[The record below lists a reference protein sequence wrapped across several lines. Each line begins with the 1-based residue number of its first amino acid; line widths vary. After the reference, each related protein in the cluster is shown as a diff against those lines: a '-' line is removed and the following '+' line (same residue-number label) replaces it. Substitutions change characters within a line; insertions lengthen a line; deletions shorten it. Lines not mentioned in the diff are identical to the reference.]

1 MLYHC
6 DHLSLESHPNHI
18 IQLRLHHPSGHNV
31 LDQATLEGLH
41 SAVLCLESIELN
53 GLLISSDHRHFCLG
67 ADIRSFAQWF
77 QADDETFDAQ
87 LKQTQDLFSRI
98 ENLNAPTIS
107 LLQGHALG
115 GGCELTLAT
124 DFRIASPNTQVGLPE
139 VKLGLLP
146 GWGGCTR
153 LPRLLGGDSALKWL
167 TTGKIASTS
176 EALSL
181 GWVDAVTQSPLLE
194 AGLNWLKDLQ
204 LSPTTWQ
211 SRRQQKQD
219 PLPLSRTE
227 FTLSLAVAQNQ
238 IQQAAGIHY
247 PAPLCILQV
256 YQKTALLPQSLAL
269 PIERAHFIQLA
280 KTPEARSLIRVFF
293 NQQYVKS
300 LHTPLPSQNTTH
312 YGVIGAG
319 IMGSGIAYQSAKQ
332 GVKTVLLDLQPE
344 ALDNAQAHWRAQ
356 WQKRHD
362 KQRFPLEQWID
373 ALEHL
378 TLTTHQSALKDC
390 QCVIEAVTES
400 PYVKQKVLQQAEQ
413 QLSDDA
419 ILMTNTSTIPIQAL
433 AQHLTRPAQFCG
445 LHFFNPVDKMPLVE
459 IVRGQQTHPN
469 TLAKAAEYVSQLGKT
484 AITVGDGP
492 GFFVNRVLFPYLMAF
507 STLVDEGVSI
517 AYIDRVMTKEFGW
530 PMGPAYLLDV
540 IGLDTA
546 YHAQQVM
553 AAHYPDRM
561 TLPPKNTLTNLYEQG
576 DFGQKTGQGF
586 YQYTDKKTKINDL
599 WQNHPNHQ
607 PDKSI
612 VIERLMIPML
622 NEVGRCLEEKIIHS
636 AAEAD
641 LALVYGLG
649 FPAFRGGACHYLEQW
664 GMSALLHASQR
675 YQGLGGLYHPPQLF
689 LDKRTHPTPFYK
701 E

>member
-6 DHLSLESHPNHI
+6 DHLSLESHPNNFV
-18 IQLRLHHPSGHNV
+18 QLRLHHPSGHNI
-31 LDQATLEGLH
+31 LDQATLEGLR
-41 SAVLCLESIELN
+41 SAIDCIESIECN
-53 GLLISSDHRHFCLG
+53 GLLISSDHKNFCLG
-67 ADIRSFAQWF
+67 ADIRSFLQWF
-77 QADDETFDAQ
+77 QADDDTFHTQ
-87 LKQTQDLFSRI
+87 LKQTQELFSRI

-107 LLQGHALG
+107 LLQGHTLG
-115 GGCELTLAT
+115 GGCELTLTT
-124 DFRIASPNTQVGLPE
+124 DFRIATPKAQLGLPE

-146 GWGGCTR
+146 GWGGCIR

-167 TTGKIASTS
+167 TTGKIATAS

-181 GWVDAVTQSPLLE
+181 GWLDAITHDTLLN
-194 AGLNWLKDLQ
+194 AGINWLTDLQ
-204 LSPTTWQ
+204 NSPNIWQ
-211 SRRQQKQD
+211 SRRQQKQA
-219 PLPLSRTE
+219 PLPLSRSE
-227 FTLSLAVAQNQ
+227 FTLSLAVAKSQ
-238 IQQAAGIHY
+238 IQKATGTHY
-247 PAPLCILQV
+247 PAPLQILQV

-269 PIERAHFIQLA
+269 PIEREHFIQLA
-280 KTPEARSLIRVFF
+280 RTPEAHSLIRVFF

-300 LHTPLPSQNTTH
+300 LHVLPAKKNSKN

-319 IMGSGIAYQSAKQ
+319 IMGSGIAYQSAKK
-332 GVKTVLLDLQPE
+332 GLKTVLLDLQSE
-344 ALDNAQAHWRAQ
+344 ALANAQSHWRDQ
-356 WQKRHD
+356 WKKRHD
-362 KQRFPLEQWID
+362 KERFTVEQWVN
-373 ALEHL
+373 ALENL
-378 TLTTHQSALKDC
+378 TLTTHESALKDC
-390 QCVIEAVTES
+390 DGVIEAVTES
-400 PYVKQKVLQQAEQ
+400 PYVKQQVLQQAEQ

-419 ILMTNTSTIPIQAL
+419 ILMTNTSTIPIHEL
-433 AQHLTRPAQFCG
+433 AQHLTRPEQFCG

-517 AYIDRVMTKEFGW
+517 AYIDKIMTQDFGW

-561 TLPPKNTLTNLYEQG
+561 TLPKSNALTVLYEQG
-576 DFGQKTGQGF
+576 DLGQKTGQGF
-586 YQYTDKKTKINDL
+586 YQYTNKKPKVNTLWKNHPNLQPDKKTL
-599 WQNHPNHQ
+599 
-607 PDKSI
+607 
-612 VIERLMIPML
+612 IERLMIPML
-622 NEVGRCLEEKIIHS
+622 NEVGRCLEENIIHS

-664 GMSALLHASQR
+664 GLAQFLQASEQ
-675 YQGLGGLYHPPQLF
+675 YQSLGGLYYPPQLF
-689 LDKRTHPTPFYK
+689 QEKRKSSTPFYNP
-701 E
+701 